1 MSKLFIFSGEKDGS
15 NIPKAACE
23 HPAVSDGVDDGPNFV
38 ARISPRKVTVQTSQQ
53 SVVGSKNDEGIP
65 ELLLQPEP
73 HPISLEQLVTE
84 VKAIYANLFM
94 VEAKCI
100 EVDEKQLQNAQD
112 KDPNKT
118 KLTGEQWQALITL
131 HKTLLHQHHDFFLAS
146 QHPSASVALSRLGA
160 KYSMPA
166 RMWRHGIHSL
176 LEILR
181 YRLPDSLEH
190 MLVFIHVAY
199 STIILLYETV
209 PAFAKTWI
217 EFLGDLGRYRM
228 AIEDGE
234 ANDHEVWRRVAR
246 MWYTKASDKSPHVG
260 RLYHHM
266 AILEEPF
273 TVQQFSLYLTA
284 LTCVEP
290 FENARISI
298 MTILKPIFEN
308 NKTVLEKSSN
318 FDVTFIKGHALNL
331 LKRPKVDFE
340 QCLELLTSEKESM
353 FNKYVESCGPKAKTI
368 GVAIA
373 LCNVGGCFQYG
384 TIRPG
389 GKTISLIRLGFG
401 SELAQAR
408 KLSTDCASTI
418 DNTHEPSPPSPILV
432 QADLNQSEETDGL
445 VMLDQANRIAFGLL
459 ASALS
464 TPSNTNLY
472 PMIHVY
478 LVFLAALLT
487 RPAAVAL
494 LGNHVPR
501 THIANFLN
509 SLGGS
514 SEIKRIA
521 RLEHFPDMKH
531 EAAGRPLP
539 EDWVLR
545 GQVYE
550 CFPTRWFLDANVDDE
565 ERLLELPSMEEV
577 RLLRLK
583 WLGHCIAA
591 AGIWIS
597 YDEDT
602 DTFSPIPYGGV
613 GESTTTTDEIMV
625 DAENFFST

>member
-353 FNKYVESCGPKAKTI
+353 FNKYVELWSQGKD
-368 GVAIA
+368 
-373 LCNVGGCFQYG
+373 NRGCY
-384 TIRPG
+384 
-389 GKTISLIRLGFG
+389 
-401 SELAQAR
+401 
-408 KLSTDCASTI
+408 STVQCRGLFSVRHDSTRRQNHI
-418 DNTHEPSPPSPILV
+418 THTS
-432 QADLNQSEETDGL
+432 
-445 VMLDQANRIAFGLL
+445 
-459 ASALS
+459 
-464 TPSNTNLY
+464 
-472 PMIHVY
+472 
-478 LVFLAALLT
+478 
-487 RPAAVAL
+487 
-494 LGNHVPR
+494 
-501 THIANFLN
+501 
-509 SLGGS
+509 
-514 SEIKRIA
+514 
-521 RLEHFPDMKH
+521 
-531 EAAGRPLP
+531 
-539 EDWVLR
+539 W
-545 GQVYE
+545 
-550 CFPTRWFLDANVDDE
+550 
-565 ERLLELPSMEEV
+565 
-577 RLLRLK
+577 
-583 WLGHCIAA
+583 
-591 AGIWIS
+591 IWIRTRTGS
-597 YDEDT
+597 Q
-602 DTFSPIPYGGV
+602 TFYRLCFY
-613 GESTTTTDEIMV
+613 
-625 DAENFFST
+625 N